1 MQWDQIPI
9 YCNDRKIP
17 IMQWSVALFG
27 NCSNVRFYTPTQQV
41 GNIII
46 VWGQLY
52 VLKNHNE
59 LYLIV
64 ELPFNALKANKKIRR
79 GRERKHPEKSEI
91 ARINEWMQ
99 AWRVCIMKSNNGR
112 STQQRCL
119 IKPINSFSLSLT
131 KNFKLSSRIFLH
143 IWKSQ
148 RRILSD
154 IFDRERE
161 RVKPMCE

>member
-64 ELPFNALKANKKIRR
+64 ELPFNALKANKKNQK
-79 GRERKHPEKSEI
+79 RKRAKTSRKKWDSKNQWMNASMKGVHYEK
-91 ARINEWMQ
+91 
-99 AWRVCIMKSNNGR
+99 
-112 STQQRCL
+112 
-119 IKPINSFSLSLT
+119 
-131 KNFKLSSRIFLH
+131 
-143 IWKSQ
+143 
-148 RRILSD
+148 
-154 IFDRERE
+154 
-161 RVKPMCE
+161 